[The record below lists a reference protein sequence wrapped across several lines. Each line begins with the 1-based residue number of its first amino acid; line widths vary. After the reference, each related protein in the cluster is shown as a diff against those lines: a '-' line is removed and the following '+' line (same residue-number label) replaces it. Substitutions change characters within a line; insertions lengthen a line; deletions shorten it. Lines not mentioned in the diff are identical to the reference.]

1 MSNQKDLIKIKC
13 EAAIQRLMLAKENH
27 ENGRSE
33 DLSLEMI
40 DRILNEIQ
48 IMIVAL
54 SPQVFR
60 PTFGK
65 FILDWPDEHGLISLL
80 SELSY
85 RYERM

>member
-1 MSNQKDLIKIKC
+1 MSNQKDLVKIDC
-13 EAAIQRLMLAKENH
+13 EAAIKRLTFAKENH
-27 ENGRSE
+27 EKKLPE
-33 DLSLEMI
+33 DLSIEMI
-40 DRILNEIQ
+40 DRILFEVQ
-48 IMIVAL
+48 TMTETL

-85 RYERM
+85 RYERL